1 MEENINRLELFWV
14 DKYKEIKLEPRI
26 LIEDK
31 EKSYGDTDT
40 ENMLIHGDNLL
51 ALKALEQKFSGQIK
65 CIYIDPPYN
74 TGNAFEHYDD
84 NLEHSM
90 WLNLMYSRLRILH
103 KLLAENGLL
112 YVHLDGI
119 EVHYCKVM
127 LDEIF
132 GRDNYVSQ
140 ITYERSAVSGIGQG
154 GALVNTG
161 EYILIYKKN
170 ILEINE
176 ISNYEQIDLSTMKRY
191 NKVLTD
197 YGNMVLIDEFISRS
211 NGEKVKVYRHENFV
225 INTISFKNYKKDKEI
240 IDDKY
245 TNNYDNLFR
254 TFLIQKENSFQQD
267 IIKNMEKSDLYSIE
281 YIPSRGKNKDKLTN
295 LYYYNKELI
304 GWLKDSAKLENKCIV
319 KASKL
324 TNIWKHS
331 EIPKADLPNEGR
343 ISFPRGKKPEQLLKR
358 IIEMSTSE
366 GDYVLDSFIGS
377 GTTIAVAHKMN
388 RKWIGIELG
397 EHCYTHC
404 VPRLK
409 SVIDGVDQQGI
420 SKLVNWQGGGG
431 FKFYEL
437 APSLLKKDKF
447 GNLVIDERYNQE
459 MLAAAMCKHEGF
471 TYAPDNEVFWKQG
484 YSYENDFIFTTSNL
498 ITPEYIDNIY
508 NEMKQDESLLIC
520 CKAYHASCEGRY
532 SNINIKK
539 IPQMLFGRCEFAKDD
554 YKLNIVDVPNIEDI
568 SEEGLEDEQTCT
580 IYR

>member
-1 MEENINRLELFWV
+1 MDENTNRLELFWV

-26 LIEDK
+26 LIEDRQ
-31 EKSYGDTDT
+31 KSYGDAEA

-51 ALKALEQKFSGQIK
+51 ALKALEQDYSGRIK

-84 NLEHSM
+84 NLEHST

-103 KLLAENGLL
+103 KLLADNGLL

-119 EVHYCKVM
+119 EVHYCKIM

-132 GRDNYVSQ
+132 GRQNYVSQ

-170 ILEINE
+170 ILEMNE
-176 ISNYEQIDLSTMKRY
+176 ISNYEPIDLATMKRY
-191 NKVLTD
+191 NKVISD
-197 YGNMVLIDEFISRS
+197 YGNKILIDEFISKS
-211 NGEKVKVYRHENFV
+211 NGEKVKVYRHEKFV
-225 INTISFKNYKKDKEI
+225 IETISFKNYKKDKES
-240 IDDKY
+240 IDKEY
-245 TNNYDNLFR
+245 TDNYENLFR

-267 IIKNMEKSDLYSIE
+267 IIKDMEKSCLYSIE

-304 GWLKDSAKLENKCIV
+304 GWLKDSAKLENKSIV

-324 TNIWKHS
+324 TNIWTHS
-331 EIPKADLPNEGR
+331 EIPKADLPNEGG

-358 IIEMSTSE
+358 IIEMSTNE

-404 VPRLK
+404 IPRLK
-409 SVIDGVDQQGI
+409 SVVDGTDQQGI
-420 SKLVNWQGGGG
+420 SKSVNWNGGDG

-437 APSLLKKDKF
+437 APSLLREDKF
-447 GNLVIDERYNQE
+447 GNMIINEKYNNE
-459 MLAAAMCKHEGF
+459 MLVAAICKHEGF
-471 TYAPDNEVFWKQG
+471 TYAPDSEVYWKQG
-484 YSYENDFIFTTSNL
+484 YSYENDYIFITTNL
-498 ITPEYIDNIY
+498 ITPEYIDSIY
-508 NEMKQDESLLIC
+508 NEMRQDESLLIC
-520 CKAYHASCEGRY
+520 CKAYQSSCEGRY
-532 SNINIKK
+532 PNINIKK
-539 IPQMLFGRCEFAKDD
+539 IPQMLLGRCEFGKEN
-554 YKLNIVDVPNIEDI
+554 YKLNVVELPDLEDI
-568 SEEGLEDEQTCT
+568 DEEGLEDE
-580 IYR
+580 